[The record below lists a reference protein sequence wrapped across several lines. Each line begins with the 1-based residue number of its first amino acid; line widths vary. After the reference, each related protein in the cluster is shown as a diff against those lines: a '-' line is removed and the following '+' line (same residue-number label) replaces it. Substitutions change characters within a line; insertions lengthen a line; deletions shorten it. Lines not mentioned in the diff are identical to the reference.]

1 MSPSSVPKAD
11 QGTLATYAPM
21 MGWDYFEENSAGF
34 RVQILALCSLP
45 FGEIPLGPSC
55 HPTIMPLME
64 LPRWLATLLCILPWL
79 LCSRMPCSLEIIFK
93 TTGVPSTGHPL
104 SEAVS
109 AFGLIGFNLFRS
121 DLGTH
126 IRKRGSSLEMHG
138 GGCQWCLEDEDH
150 FCFLMTS

>member
-1 MSPSSVPKAD
+1 MT
-11 QGTLATYAPM
+11 GL
-21 MGWDYFEENSAGF
+21 DYFEENSAGF

-45 FGEIPLGPSC
+45 FGKIPLGTSRC
-55 HPTIMPLME
+55 PTITPLME
-64 LPRWLATLLCILPWL
+64 LPRWLAILLCILPWL

-93 TTGVPSTGHPL
+93 TIGVPSTGHPL

-121 DLGTH
+121 DLGGH

-138 GGCQWCLEDEDH
+138 GRGVSMV
-150 FCFLMTS
+150 FRR